1 MKNEITFTTIEFLAN
16 GLMVA
21 TFCEVDGTGHNMAH
35 FDPDGTLRKTIMPRP
50 AGMDPLRDLTA
61 QEVIGAVSMSTK
73 LPRNL
78 VEFGIACDRM
88 IRIEKDPSKR
98 LRWREL
104 RHFAWKAGRG
114 Q

>member
-1 MKNEITFTTIEFLAN
+1 MKNEVTFTTIEFLAN
-16 GLMVA
+16 GLIVA
-21 TFCEVDGTGHNMAH
+21 TFDEPDGSGQNLAH
-35 FDPDGTLRKTIMPRP
+35 FDPDGTLRTTIMPRP
-50 AGMDPLRDLTA
+50 AGAAPVRDLTA
-61 QEVIGAVSMSTK
+61 QEVLGAVSLSTK
-73 LPRNL
+73 QPRNP

-88 IRIEKDPSKR
+88 IRAEKDPAKR